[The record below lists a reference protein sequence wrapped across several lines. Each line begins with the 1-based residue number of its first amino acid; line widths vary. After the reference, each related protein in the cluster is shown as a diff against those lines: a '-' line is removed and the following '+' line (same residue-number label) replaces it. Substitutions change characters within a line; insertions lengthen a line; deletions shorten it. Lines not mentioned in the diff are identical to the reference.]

1 MKGTGLTYS
10 IKYIELLSMKD
21 IELLSMKDI
30 ESLSMKGNENVKN
43 VEYEWCGEC

>member
-21 IELLSMKDI
+21 IE
-30 ESLSMKGNENVKN
+30 SLSMKGIEHVKN
-43 VEYEWCGEC
+43 VEYEWCGVCRV

>member
-21 IELLSMKDI
+21 IE
-30 ESLSMKGNENVKN
+30 SLSMKGIEHVKN